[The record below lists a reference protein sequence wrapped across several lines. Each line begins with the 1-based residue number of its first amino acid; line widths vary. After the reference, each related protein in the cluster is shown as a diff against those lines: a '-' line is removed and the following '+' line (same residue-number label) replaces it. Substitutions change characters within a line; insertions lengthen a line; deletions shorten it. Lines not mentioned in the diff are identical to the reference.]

1 MRWYEFPA
9 RALARLHFGSPHGE
23 RPRFF
28 IRAAQPMPVTWLGR
42 GWEPVPGLVNSWTAD
57 MSVGSRE
64 GGMPHRWLI
73 EMGGRAVDLT
83 GDTISRR
90 FLLRS
95 CPRAARV
102 VGINALGEEVR
113 EHDGRRWILWPEMPA
128 GMSWAGDENV
138 YPAARHLRFTARKHF
153 AELARSMVA
162 SGLRGNMRIDDG
174 ELDRL
179 AASLT
184 DMGRRNGAPWTKDET
199 VARAL
204 LLDELAVEGLRPASG
219 SGRPLMA
226 EAGRLEEAFPSLR
239 QHANGT
245 PPPVIAAAL
254 SAVAGPLGEASLIA
268 PESGGEAG
276 WQDLFGGG
284 NDDATA
290 VFDGRG
296 LGPAAA
302 AAELGDLVRNRDG
315 RVVALL
321 SQDPGGRE
329 IEAARREIGRRRGME
344 GAIWLPADV
353 TSADPAG
360 LIAIGRPRDEEL
372 REAPPQAM
380 RIIQAERREDI
391 SVWLDE
397 ALRGRQRL
405 AGAEDNP
412 NRNTAYVPMSRLG
425 RASCKIPRGQQE
437 PNLRARRAL
446 TGRRGPVD
454 TYVAGLTGLTHEEMA
469 ARWAPEQIDGIA
481 LAEDA
486 HARGRGF
493 LLADQTGT
501 GKGRTLMGSALAWLR
516 GGENRRVIYL
526 TEKPHLAVEGVMRDL
541 AATGAGE
548 LAGRPLLIGGGM
560 PGAVPGADV
569 CRTGTQRR
577 RLFES
582 GGFPQGCRLAVSTYS
597 QFSQADPADET
608 APEGKRLPA
617 RWIEAVAGD
626 PAMMLI
632 LDECHKALNPDSNC
646 GDIMRRSING
656 AGRVLFASAT
666 PLRNADGIDLYR
678 RLLPAGLPEIR
689 FRHIAGALHTGD
701 PTTLESYVGM
711 LIEDGVMT
719 RRDHDSGL
727 APYGISPP
735 DDAERARIEEAMAAL
750 RRIGAEMVS
759 VDRDVRRW
767 ARRRARDYDARG
779 LLPEGMEAMDR
790 FMVSGFGSPMQNV
803 AGSVLAALK
812 VPQVVRLALAE
823 LAPSRDRKPAIS
835 LQFTGGSFLE
845 ALADG
850 SAGTVGGRPPELRDR
865 LHHTVRTL
873 FRIRDP
879 IADAD
884 VDVRQ
889 VDPAV
894 AAAARSLQDAIETL
908 PASMPVSP
916 IDAITDELTRAGH
929 SVGEITSRG
938 RRLTAD
944 GRIEQRNRPD
954 GAEVVADFNEG
965 RTDVLI
971 FNEAGSTG
979 ISLQAS
985 PAFGDQRPRTLF
997 QMELPFDILAHI
1009 QSLGRINRFDQ
1020 VEVPNFFTVST
1031 DTIPDQRLQAINNHK
1046 LRQFGALIDSDRDHP
1061 AVAQGIPDLINPV
1074 GVAAVRTVLDAE
1086 PDLAA
1091 CMGHPRAETRTRRN
1105 RTRQGNDS
1113 KLVQQ
1118 VFARALL
1125 LEPVEQTRLFDLI
1138 EAEFGARIAAA
1149 DAAGTNPLKVPQMP
1163 GYIEIRDATEFEVN
1177 ARTRLATQRQAAG
1190 RAETDTAFDRA
1201 PMLLTGVWHAPPG
1214 LPANAVTAAALEA
1227 RARMDA
1233 EARQSPEWHAR
1244 ELEARATLLIGENA
1258 SAERQREVTRLISTL
1273 KEAEPGSVWGN
1284 VHGFQV
1290 VTDYLPPGSDF
1301 QAPHPHAHRFQVT
1314 GPGDPGMEWVPASE
1328 LMSGWSRAS
1337 GNILDAE
1344 PHQALAQLDAF
1355 SRGSRLQP
1363 VQILSGDMLTVA
1375 AVVQSDGTRSRGN
1388 GGQRRQFYVCN
1399 FVDSTGKTHRAA
1411 VNTAQRHQ
1419 LDLQKLPFSIS
1430 ARSMLDL
1437 GRAWSGGNEVTP
1449 PLARQETP
1457 ESRRRQEQRRHE
1469 YDVQLLPGRGGRFE
1483 IILPRRGSA
1492 ACERFWLRD
1501 TGREIYRAMTGTDM
1515 PGPADDDGSRR
1526 AVRRSFDLHKPA
1538 DFGLAER
1545 ICALLD
1551 RHPLTDLLAAGTA
1564 REWWLNNG
1572 RHAMAARS
1580 PQWQP
1585 GSAGTM
1591 RDTVCGG
1598 LAAGRAEAALRLS
1611 WPGGNAEID
1620 CLPGDRP
1627 GAVVSLPDYTR
1638 STSAFWNAGGG
1649 PELWQR
1655 LTSGKLPE
1663 KPLPGGGGERA
1674 MFVPEGEL
1682 GSMLSK
1688 LAGMT
1693 RDAGGSIEVNSRLS
1707 TDPEPSIEEE
1717 MLAA

>member
-9 RALARLHFGSPHGE
+9 RALARLHYGSPHGE

-28 IRAAQPMPVTWLGR
+28 IRAARPMPATWLGR

-57 MSVGSRE
+57 MSVGSRD

-73 EMGGRAVDLT
+73 EMGGRAVDLAEEA
-83 GDTISRR
+83 ISRR

-95 CPRAARV
+95 CPRAAGV
-102 VGINALGEEVR
+102 VGTNALGEEVR

-128 GMSWAGDENV
+128 GMSWAGDETV
-138 YPAARHLRFTARKHF
+138 YPAARHLRLTARRHF

-162 SGLRGNMRIDDG
+162 SALRGNMRIDDG
-174 ELDRL
+174 QLDRL
-179 AASLT
+179 AASLI
-184 DMGRRNGAPWTKDET
+184 DMGRRNGVPWTGDAA

-204 LLDELAVEGLRPASG
+204 LLDELTVEGLRPAVD

-268 PESGGEAG
+268 PDTDGAAG
-276 WQDLFGGG
+276 WRHLFGGG
-284 NDDATA
+284 NDDSTA

-296 LGPAAA
+296 LNPAAA
-302 AAELGDLVRNRDG
+302 AAELGDLVRNRNG

-321 SQDPGGRE
+321 SRDPGGRE

-353 TSADPAG
+353 TGADPAG
-360 LIAIGRPRDEEL
+360 LIAIGGLRDEEL
-372 REAPPQAM
+372 GEAPPQAM

-425 RASCKIPRGQQE
+425 RASCRIPRGQQE

-446 TGRRGPVD
+446 TGKRGPVD
-454 TYVAGLTGLTHEEMA
+454 DYVAGLTGLNREEMA

-486 HARGRGF
+486 HLRGRGF

-501 GKGRTLMGSALAWLR
+501 GKGRTLMGSAMAWLR
-516 GGENRRVIYL
+516 GGGNRRALYL

-541 AATGAGE
+541 AATGAGKV
-548 LAGRPLLIGGGM
+548 AGRPLLIGGGM
-560 PGAVPGADV
+560 SDAVPGADV
-569 CRTGTQRR
+569 CRTGPQRR

-582 GGFPQGCRLAVSTYS
+582 RAFPPECRLAVSTYS

-608 APEGKRLPA
+608 APEGKRIPA
-617 RWIEAVAGD
+617 QWIEAVAGD
-626 PAMMLI
+626 PATMLI
-632 LDECHKALNPDSNC
+632 LDECHKALNAGSNC
-646 GDIMRRSING
+646 GDIMRRATGS

-666 PLRNADGIDLYR
+666 PLRSADGIDLYR
-678 RLLPAGLPEIR
+678 RLLPAELPEVR
-689 FRHIAGALHTGD
+689 FRHIAGALRTGD
-701 PTTLESYVGM
+701 PTTLESFVGM

-727 APYGISPP
+727 APYGIALP
-735 DDAERARIEEAMAAL
+735 DEAERARIGEAMEAL
-750 RRIGAEMVS
+750 RRIGAEMVAA
-759 VDRDVRRW
+759 DGAIRHW
-767 ARRRARDYDARG
+767 AHRLARQYDAQGRI
-779 LLPEGMEAMDR
+779 PEGMEAMDR
-790 FMVSGFGSPMQNV
+790 FLLSGFGSPMQMV

-812 VPQVVRLALAE
+812 VPQVARLALAE
-823 LAPSRDRKPAIS
+823 LEPSRNRKPAIS

-845 ALADG
+845 ALAEGD
-850 SAGTVGGRPPELRDR
+850 AATVNGRPPELRDR
-865 LHHTVRTL
+865 VHHIVRTL
-873 FRIRDP
+873 FRVRDP
-879 IADAD
+879 IMEANVDA
-884 VDVRQ
+884 REA
-889 VDPAV
+889 DPAV
-894 AAAARSLQDAIETL
+894 GAAAMRLHDAIESL
-908 PASMPVSP
+908 PAGMPVSP
-916 IDAITDELTRAGH
+916 IDAITEELTRAGH
-929 SVGEITSRG
+929 TVGEITSRK
-938 RRLTAD
+938 RRLTAE
-944 GRIEQRNRPD
+944 GRIEQRQPPD

-985 PAFGDQRPRTLF
+985 PTFGDRRPRTLF

-1020 VEVPNFFTVST
+1020 VEVPNFLTVST

-1061 AVAQGIPDLINPV
+1061 ALAQGIPDLLNPV
-1074 GVAAVRTVLDAE
+1074 GAAAVRTVLFAE

-1091 CMGHPRAETRTRRN
+1091 RMGHPRAEFRNRRN
-1105 RTRQGNDS
+1105 RTRQCSDS

-1118 VFARALL
+1118 TFARALL
-1125 LEPVEQTRLFDLI
+1125 LEPDEQARLFDLI

-1149 DAAGTNPLKVPQMP
+1149 DAAGTNPLKVPQLS
-1163 GYIEIRDATEFEVN
+1163 GHIEIRDATEFEVN
-1177 ARTRLATQRQAAG
+1177 ARTRLAAQHGGAG
-1190 RAETDTAFDRA
+1190 DAETDTAFNRA

-1214 LPANAVTAAALEA
+1214 LPSNAVSAAALEA
-1227 RARMDA
+1227 RGRMDA
-1233 EARQSPEWHAR
+1233 DARRSPAWHAR
-1244 ELEARATLLIGENA
+1244 QLEARAELLIGEDA
-1258 SAERQREVTRLISTL
+1258 SPERRQEVTRLVSAL
-1273 KEAEPGSVWGN
+1273 RNAEPGSVWGDA
-1284 VHGFQV
+1284 HGHQV
-1290 VTDYLPPGSDF
+1290 VTDYMPPGSDF
-1301 QAPHPHAHRFQVT
+1301 QAPHPHAHRFRVT
-1314 GPGDPGMEWVPASE
+1314 GPGDPAMEWVPASE
-1328 LMSGWSRAS
+1328 LVNWIPAG

-1344 PHQALAQLDAF
+1344 PHPVLAQLDAF
-1355 SRGSRLQP
+1355 SRGGRRLP

-1375 AVVQSDGTRSRGN
+1375 AVVQGERARSRGN
-1388 GGQRRQFYVCN
+1388 GQRRRQFYVCN

-1411 VNTAQRHQ
+1411 VNTAQRHE
-1419 LDLQKLPFSIS
+1419 LDLRRLPFSIS

-1437 GRAWSGGNEVTP
+1437 GRAWSGGGEVTP
-1449 PLARQETP
+1449 PFARQETP

-1469 YDVQLLPGRGGRFE
+1469 YDIQLLPGRGGRFD

-1492 ACERFWLRD
+1492 ACERFWDRD
-1501 TGREIYRAMTGTDM
+1501 TGREIHRAMTGAAMT
-1515 PGPADDDGSRR
+1515 GPVDGDGSRR
-1526 AVRRSFDLHKPA
+1526 TVRRSFDLHKPA
-1538 DFGLAER
+1538 DFALAER
-1545 ICALLD
+1545 ICSLLD

-1564 REWWLNNG
+1564 REWWFNNG
-1572 RHAMAARS
+1572 QHAMAARS
-1580 PQWQP
+1580 PHWRP
-1585 GSAGTM
+1585 GSAEAM
-1591 RDTVCGG
+1591 QDTVRSG
-1598 LAAGRAEAALRLS
+1598 LETGRAEAALRLS
-1611 WPGGNAEID
+1611 WPGGVAEID
-1620 CLPGDRP
+1620 CLPGERS
-1627 GAVVSLPDYTR
+1627 GAVICLPDYTR
-1638 STSAFWNAGGG
+1638 STSSFWKAAGG
-1649 PELWQR
+1649 PELWRR

-1663 KPLPGGGGERA
+1663 KPLPGGGGDRA
-1674 MFVPEGEL
+1674 MFVAESEL
-1682 GSMLSK
+1682 GGMLAR

-1693 RDAGGSIEVNSRLS
+1693 REAGGGIEVNSRLS
-1707 TDPEPSIEEE
+1707 TDPEPSIGEE